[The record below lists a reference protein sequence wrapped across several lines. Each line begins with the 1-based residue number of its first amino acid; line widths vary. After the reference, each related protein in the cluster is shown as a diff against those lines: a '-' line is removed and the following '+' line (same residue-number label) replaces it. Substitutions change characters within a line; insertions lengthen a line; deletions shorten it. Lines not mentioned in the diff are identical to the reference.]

1 MAEKMATYAAMID
14 CMDQGVGRIINALKD
29 TGQMDNTL
37 IVFLSDNGGCDERG
51 TYGGFWSNFART
63 KKIAGSRR
71 TNTSYGPAW
80 AHVSNT
86 PFRLYKTFVHEGGSA
101 TPFIVQW
108 PGKVKKGAVSDQVG
122 HIIDV
127 MPTFIDAA
135 SATYPTQYDGNTI
148 QPMEGVSLIPT
159 FKNKNIKRPAPIFW
173 EHIGNHA
180 VRDGD
185 WKLVASGETGP
196 WELYNLIEDRSEM
209 NNLAEKHPEK
219 V

>member
-1 MAEKMATYAAMID
+1 
-14 CMDQGVGRIINALKD
+14 
-29 TGQMDNTL
+29 
-37 IVFLSDNGGCDERG
+37 
-51 TYGGFWSNFART
+51 
-63 KKIAGSRR
+63 
-71 TNTSYGPAW
+71 
-80 AHVSNT
+80 
-86 PFRLYKTFVHEGGSA
+86 
-101 TPFIVQW
+101 
-108 PGKVKKGAVSDQVG
+108 
-122 HIIDV
+122 

-148 QPMEGVSLIPT
+148 KPMEGVSLIPT

-219 V
+219 VEQMSKAWLEWANRCNVLPMNPK